1 MTNNALCIKLA
12 NNYALRIMNYALIK
26 LAMMHYE

>member
-12 NNYALRIMNYALIK
+12 NNYALTK
-26 LAMMHYE
+26 FAMMHYELCIMH